1 MLFEMIYKKNK
12 NNEEKLKIA
21 TIFSF
26 TPNEKQDA
34 IGELLDE
41 DLDEPTK
48 LLDQSSI
55 EFLEKSN

>member
-1 MLFEMIYKKNK
+1 M
-12 NNEEKLKIA
+12 KIA